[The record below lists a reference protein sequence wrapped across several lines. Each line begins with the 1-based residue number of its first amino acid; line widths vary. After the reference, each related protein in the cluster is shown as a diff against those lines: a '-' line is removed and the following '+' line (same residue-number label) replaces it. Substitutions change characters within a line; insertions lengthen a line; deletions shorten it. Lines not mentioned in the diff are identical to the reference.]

1 MSAFEKWQPTRRQ
14 LFGAAGALGIGALLA
29 SCAGPGTGTGGGGGG
44 TGSGALKPGGKV
56 TGDISFA
63 HWRGEDREAFDD
75 LIKKFV
81 EKYADTAITQD
92 ISTSNDYAA
101 QAFRRLRD
109 GKIGDVAVAG
119 RGDQFEQFTTTGLFE
134 PLDETGLTEKYQAS
148 LIEVGA
154 KDGKQYGY
162 PYQIVYNVP
171 IANMDLLSSVGVT
184 EAPAYW
190 DAYIDMLD
198 KLKTKGITPIA
209 FPGADA
215 GNAGQLMNSMVMNLA
230 PSDDMFTQM
239 QEGKTKCTDDW
250 FVEMLRRYAQLG
262 AYVQPNAAGTAVE
275 PAQQMF
281 NTGQAAILSTGSYH
295 IAAVRSLGATFPID
309 LVPARTNAEGEGKY
323 EGIYNATFI
332 LGINSK
338 GDNKATALAW
348 LEFLSDPTNAG
359 AYGDATAQHTSV
371 AGVEYTNPDLK
382 RIAPW
387 LDRNLVIA
395 PRFQFLDLDMR
406 NAVEAAGVAAL
417 TGTQPEKAA
426 EDAQKIVDERIAAKG

>member
-14 LFGAAGALGIGALLA
+14 LFGAVGALGIGTLLA
-29 SCAGPGTGTGGGGGG
+29 SCAGPGTSTGGGGGG
-44 TGSGALKPGGKV
+44 SELKPGGKIK
-56 TGDISFA
+56 GGISFA
-63 HWRGEDREAFDD
+63 HWRGEDREAFGD
-75 LIKKFV
+75 LIKQFV
-81 EKYADTAITQD
+81 EKYPGTSVDQD

-109 GKIGDVAVAG
+109 GKIGDVAVAA
-119 RGDQFEQFTTTGLFE
+119 RGDQFQQFTSTGLFV
-134 PLDETGLTEKYQAS
+134 PLDDSGLTEKYQAT
-148 LIEVGA
+148 LITEGA

-184 EAPAYW
+184 EAPTDW

-198 KLKTKGITPIA
+198 KLKAKGLTPIA

-215 GNAGQLMNSMVMNLA
+215 GNAGQLMNSMVMNIA
-230 PSDDMFTQM
+230 PSDDMFTKI
-239 QEGKTKCTDDW
+239 EKGEYKCTDDW
-250 FVEMLRRYAQLG
+250 FIEMLRRYAQLG
-262 AYVQPNAAGTAVE
+262 AYIQPNAAGTAVE

-281 NTGQAAILSTGSYH
+281 ATGKAAILSTGSYH
-295 IAAVRSLGATFPID
+295 IAAVRALGAKFPID
-309 LVPARTNAEGEGKY
+309 LVPARTNATGEGKY

-338 GDNKATALAW
+338 SDNKPTALAW
-348 LEFLSDPTNAG
+348 LEFLSDAKNAG

-371 AGVEYTNPDLK
+371 ADVEYKNPDLK

-387 LDRNLVIA
+387 LDKKLVIA

-406 NAVEAAGVAAL
+406 NAVEASGLAAM
-417 TGTQPEKAA
+417 TGTSPEKAA

>member
-14 LFGAAGALGIGALLA
+14 LFGAAGALGLSAVLA
-29 SCAGPGTGTGGGGGG
+29 SCAGPGTGAGTSTAGSGGG
-44 TGSGALKPGGKV
+44 LKPGGKV
-56 TGDISFA
+56 KGDISFA
-63 HWRGEDREAFDD
+63 HWRGEDREAFAD

-81 EKYADTAITQD
+81 EKYPGTSVSQD

-119 RGDQFEQFTTTGLFE
+119 RGDQFEQFTSTGLFI
-134 PLDETGLTEKYQAS
+134 PLDDTGLTEKYQAS
-148 LIEVGA
+148 LITEGA

-184 EAPAYW
+184 EAPADW
-190 DAYIDMLD
+190 DSYIDMLD
-198 KLKTKGITPIA
+198 KLKAKGLTPIA

-215 GNAGQLMNSMVMNLA
+215 GNAGQLMNSMVMNIA
-230 PSDDMFTQM
+230 PSDDMFTKI
-239 QEGKTKCTDDW
+239 ENGEYKCTDDW
-250 FVEMLRRYAQLG
+250 FIEMLRKYQQLG
-262 AYVQPNAAGTAVE
+262 AYIQPNAAGTAVE

-281 NTGQAAILSTGSYH
+281 ATQKAAILSTGSYH
-295 IAAVRSLGATFPID
+295 IAAVRALGAKFPID
-309 LVPARTNAEGEGKY
+309 LVPARTNAKGEGKY

-338 GDNKATALAW
+338 SANKPTALAW
-348 LEFLSDPTNAG
+348 LEFLSDAKNAG
-359 AYGDATAQHTSV
+359 EYGDATAQHTSV
-371 AGVEYTNPDLK
+371 AGVEYKNPDLK

-387 LDRNLVIA
+387 LDRKLVIA

-406 NAVEAAGVAAL
+406 NAVEASGLAAM
-417 TGTQPEKAA
+417 TGTSPEKAA